1 MCYDVRG
8 FANGVLNSY
17 YFLIKYRK
25 KAAYAFTSTNGDFF
39 PDHADR
45 VNLQKGRSI
54 RGKYRQDDLRYRH

>member
-25 KAAYAFTSTNGDFF
+25 KAACAFTSTNGDFF
-39 PDHADR
+39 PYYAER
-45 VNLQKGRSI
+45 VHLQKSRSI
-54 RGKYRQDDLRYRH
+54 MVKYLQSDIWYCF